1 MDIFR
6 CLWESFGPGADAVT
20 GRCTLL
26 LLCLCPWSVGLS
38 CASSP
43 EADRSA
49 IVNDTALPEPQVV
62 PVQTCRIVNAFP
74 HDPFAFTQ
82 GLVYTD
88 GFLYEGTG
96 LYGQSSLRCVNLE
109 SGMVLKRRELPR
121 QFFGEGVTVWQD
133 KIVQLTWRSKV
144 GFVYDRQ
151 SFELV
156 EKFNYSTE
164 GWGLTHDGR
173 RLIMSDGTST
183 LYFLDPGSF
192 AETGQVTV
200 QDDEGPVNQL
210 NELEYVGGEV
220 YANIWKTDRIARIDP
235 ASGRVLGWIDLQ
247 GLLSAE
253 EQRGPVDV
261 LNGIAYDHENERLF
275 VTGKRW
281 PKLFEIELQ

>member
-1 MDIFR
+1 MTVR
-6 CLWESFGPGADAVT
+6 S
-20 GRCTLL
+20 TLL
-26 LLCLCPWSVGLS
+26 LLCLCPWSLGLS
-38 CASSP
+38 CASST
-43 EADRSA
+43 EADRSPVVA
-49 IVNDTALPEPQVV
+49 DTSLQNSLFT
-62 PVQTCRIVNAFP
+62 PVQTYRIVNSFP
-74 HDPFAFTQ
+74 HDPTAFTQ
-82 GLVYTD
+82 GLAYAD
-88 GFLYEGTG
+88 GVLYEGTG
-96 LYGQSSLRCVNLE
+96 LHGQSSLRWVNLE
-109 SGMVLKRRELPR
+109 SGVVLKRRELPR

-156 EKFNYSTE
+156 GKFNYSTE

-183 LYFLDPGSF
+183 LYFLDPQSF

-200 QDDEGPVNQL
+200 RDEEGPVILL
-210 NELEYVGGEV
+210 NELEYIGGEI
-220 YANIWKTDRIARIDP
+220 YANIWRTDRIARIDP
-235 ASGRVLGWIDLQ
+235 GSGRVLGWIDLR

-253 EQRGPVDV
+253 DRQRPVDV
-261 LNGIAYDHENERLF
+261 LNGIAYDHDNGRLF